1 MFGYIYCYVT
11 ITFFCHFQFIT
22 SWLQNAQWSDEYSV
36 YKINP
41 DIHLMCELHVT
52 ENLYRAA
59 CILSDADSHFFPNQR
74 NSCSCSLLMSVPL
87 HKNIYVRILGYQG
100 KIEVGNLWEFDL
112 NLISNNICAFLEIFC
127 EPRSLNMKSGTRR
140 KEEKLYW
147 LENDVQ
153 AYALFIK

>member
-1 MFGYIYCYVT
+1 
-11 ITFFCHFQFIT
+11 
-22 SWLQNAQWSDEYSV
+22 
-36 YKINP
+36 
-41 DIHLMCELHVT
+41 
-52 ENLYRAA
+52 
-59 CILSDADSHFFPNQR
+59 
-74 NSCSCSLLMSVPL
+74 MSVPL

-112 NLISNNICAFLEIFC
+112 NLISNNICALLEIFC
-127 EPRSLNMKSGTRR
+127 EPRSLNMKFGTRR